1 MADYKSIGK
10 WWWSNKPFFRWVLHQ
25 IIENLKN
32 LNYATLSN
40 CYYFPKW
47 AFFGKTLEFEFDSL
61 DTTAGNMA
69 EE

>member
-1 MADYKSIGK
+1 M
-10 WWWSNKPFFRWVLHQ
+10 
-25 IIENLKN
+25 ENLKN

-47 AFFGKTLEFEFDSL
+47 AIFWKKTLEFEFDSL

>member
-1 MADYKSIGK
+1 MVVDGQALFSMGAAPNYRK
-10 WWWSNKPFFRWVLHQ
+10 F
-25 IIENLKN
+25 LKFW
-32 LNYATLSN
+32 NYATLSN

-47 AFFGKTLEFEFDSL
+47 AIFERPLEFEFDSL